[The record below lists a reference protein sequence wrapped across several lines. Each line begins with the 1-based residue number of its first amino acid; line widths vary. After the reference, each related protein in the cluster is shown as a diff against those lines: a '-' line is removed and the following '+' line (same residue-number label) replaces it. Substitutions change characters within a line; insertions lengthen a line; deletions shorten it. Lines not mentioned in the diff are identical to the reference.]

1 MTSFL
6 IRVSFIIVIKSWQ
19 VQLMISPRMEE
30 ETKVDKKMPGH
41 NTDMVLVLNIIDVE
55 SSRMDNSDK
64 RHFLLLLISKFLFTT
79 NK

>member
-41 NTDMVLVLNIIDVE
+41 NTDMVLVLNY
-55 SSRMDNSDK
+55 N
-64 RHFLLLLISKFLFTT
+64 
-79 NK
+79 